1 MIVKSNARGARHAR
15 RSWTR
20 PAVNRIAGSVRRGDV
35 SGTRSD
41 GELLRAIAADRD
53 RRAFEELYRR
63 YAPWLTARLRGRC
76 ADPAM
81 VDDVVQETFLA
92 VWRGKAHYREQAA
105 AADAAGWLWRIG
117 SRRLI
122 DALRGDGARGR
133 LRQALTR
140 LRHRD
145 EASAEERV
153 LTGVEHGDLAGAL
166 TRLSPELRAV
176 LQATVIDGLTTREAA
191 VLLGIPPG
199 TVKTRAMRARKQLR
213 EALA

>member
-1 MIVKSNARGARHAR
+1 MRE
-15 RSWTR
+15 
-20 PAVNRIAGSVRRGDV
+20 
-35 SGTRSD
+35 TRSD
-41 GELLRAIAADRD
+41 GELLRAIAADGD

-76 ADPAM
+76 ADAGI
-81 VDDVVQETFLA
+81 VDDVIQETFLA
-92 VWRGKAHYREQAA
+92 VWRGTARYREEG
-105 AADAAGWLWRIG
+105 DPAGWLWRIG
-117 SRRLI
+117 SRRLV
-122 DALRGDGARGR
+122 DTMRGDGARGR
-133 LRQALTR
+133 LRSALAR

-145 EASAEERV
+145 EASAEDRV
-153 LTGVEHGDLAGAL
+153 LAGVEHGDLAGAL

-199 TVKTRAMRARKQLR
+199 TVKTRALRARRQLR

>member
-1 MIVKSNARGARHAR
+1 MRE
-15 RSWTR
+15 
-20 PAVNRIAGSVRRGDV
+20 
-35 SGTRSD
+35 TRSD
-41 GELLRAIAADRD
+41 GELLRAIAADAD

-76 ADPAM
+76 ADAGV

-92 VWRGKAHYREQAA
+92 IWRGTASYREEG
-105 AADAAGWLWRIG
+105 DAAGWLWRIG

-122 DALRGDGARGR
+122 DTLRGDGARGR
-133 LRQALTR
+133 LRQTLAR
-140 LRHRD
+140 FRHRH

-153 LTGVEHGDLAGAL
+153 LAGVEHGDLAGAL
-166 TRLSPELRAV
+166 IRLSPELRAV

-199 TVKTRAMRARKQLR
+199 TVKTRALRARKQLR
-213 EALA
+213 EELA

>member
-1 MIVKSNARGARHAR
+1 MSE
-15 RSWTR
+15 
-20 PAVNRIAGSVRRGDV
+20 
-35 SGTRSD
+35 TRSD
-41 GELLRAIAADRD
+41 GELLRAVAEDAD

-63 YAPWLTARLRGRC
+63 YAPWLTARMRSRC
-76 ADPAM
+76 ADAGI

-92 VWRGKAHYREQAA
+92 VWRGTARYREDAA
-105 AADAAGWLWRIG
+105 GAAGTSSGTRGAHGARGDAAGWLWRIA

-122 DALRGDGARGR
+122 DALRGAGARGR
-133 LRQALTR
+133 LRQALAR

-145 EASAEERV
+145 EVSAEERV
-153 LTGVEHGDLAGAL
+153 LAGVEHGDLAGAL
-166 TRLSPELRAV
+166 VRLSPELRAV
-176 LQATVIDGLTTREAA
+176 LQATVVDGLTTREAA

>member
-1 MIVKSNARGARHAR
+1 M
-15 RSWTR
+15 
-20 PAVNRIAGSVRRGDV
+20 

-41 GELLRAIAADRD
+41 GELLRRIAAERD

-63 YAPWLTARLRGRC
+63 YAPWLAARLRGRC
-76 ADPAM
+76 ADAAT

-92 VWRGKAHYREQAA
+92 VWRGKAVYRE
-105 AADAAGWLWRIG
+105 DGDVAGWLWRIG
-117 SRRLI
+117 ARRLI

-133 LRQALTR
+133 LRQALAR

-153 LTGVEHGDLAGAL
+153 LAGVEHGDLAGAL
-166 TRLSPELRAV
+166 IRLSPELRAV

>member
-1 MIVKSNARGARHAR
+1 M
-15 RSWTR
+15 
-20 PAVNRIAGSVRRGDV
+20 

-41 GELLRAIAADRD
+41 GELLRAVAADGD

-63 YAPWLTARLRGRC
+63 YAPWLTARMRSRC
-76 ADPAM
+76 ADAGI

-92 VWRGKAHYREQAA
+92 VWRGTARYREETAG
-105 AADAAGWLWRIG
+105 ADAAGWLWRIA
-117 SRRLI
+117 SRRLV
-122 DALRGDGARGR
+122 DALRGAGARGR
-133 LRQALTR
+133 LRQALAR

-153 LTGVEHGDLAGAL
+153 LAGVEHGDLAGAL
-166 TRLSPELRAV
+166 VRLSPELRAV
-176 LQATVIDGLTTREAA
+176 LQATVVDGLTTREAA

-199 TVKTRAMRARKQLR
+199 TVKTRAMRARRQLR

>member
-1 MIVKSNARGARHAR
+1 
-15 RSWTR
+15 
-20 PAVNRIAGSVRRGDV
+20 V
-35 SGTRSD
+35 SETRSD
-41 GELLRAIAADRD
+41 AELLRAIAADAD

-76 ADPAM
+76 ADAGI

-92 VWRGKAHYREQAA
+92 VWRGKARYREEAA
-105 AADAAGWLWRIG
+105 GAGDAAGWLWRIG
-117 SRRLI
+117 SRRLV

-133 LRQALTR
+133 LRQALSR

-153 LTGVEHGDLAGAL
+153 LAGVEHGDLAGAL
-166 TRLSPELRAV
+166 VRLSPELRAV

-191 VLLGIPPG
+191 VLLGIPAG

>member
-1 MIVKSNARGARHAR
+1 MSE
-15 RSWTR
+15 
-20 PAVNRIAGSVRRGDV
+20 
-35 SGTRSD
+35 TRSD
-41 GELLRAIAADRD
+41 GELLRAVAADAD

-63 YAPWLTARLRGRC
+63 YAPWLRARLRGRC
-76 ADPAM
+76 ADLGV

-92 VWRGKAHYREQAA
+92 VWRGKARYREEG
-105 AADAAGWLWRIG
+105 DVAGWLWRIG
-117 SRRLI
+117 SRRLV

-133 LRQALTR
+133 LRQALAR

-145 EASAEERV
+145 EVSAEERV
-153 LTGVEHGDLAGAL
+153 LAGVEHGDLAGAL
-166 TRLSPELRAV
+166 VRLSPELRAV
-176 LQATVIDGLTTREAA
+176 LQATVIDGLSTREAA

>member
-1 MIVKSNARGARHAR
+1 MSE
-15 RSWTR
+15 
-20 PAVNRIAGSVRRGDV
+20 
-35 SGTRSD
+35 TRSD
-41 GELLRAIAADRD
+41 GELLRAIAADGD

-76 ADPAM
+76 ADAGV

-92 VWRGKAHYREQAA
+92 MWRGKARYREEGRRR
-105 AADAAGWLWRIG
+105 AGWLWRIG

-133 LRQALTR
+133 LRQALAR

-153 LTGVEHGDLAGAL
+153 LAGVEHGDLAGAL
-166 TRLSPELRAV
+166 VQPVTRTPRGAPGHGHRRADHPRGGRP
-176 LQATVIDGLTTREAA
+176 ARHTTGDGQDTGDA
-191 VLLGIPPG
+191 GP
-199 TVKTRAMRARKQLR
+199 
-213 EALA
+213 

>member
-1 MIVKSNARGARHAR
+1 MSR
-15 RSWTR
+15 
-20 PAVNRIAGSVRRGDV
+20 
-35 SGTRSD
+35 TRSD
-41 GELLRAIAADRD
+41 GELLRRIAAERD

-63 YAPWLTARLRGRC
+63 YAPWLAARLRGRC
-76 ADPAM
+76 ADPAT

-92 VWRGKAHYREQAA
+92 VWRGKAVYRE
-105 AADAAGWLWRIG
+105 DGDVAGWLWRIG
-117 SRRLI
+117 ARRLI

-133 LRQALTR
+133 LRQALAR

-153 LTGVEHGDLAGAL
+153 LAGVEHGDLAGAL

>member
-1 MIVKSNARGARHAR
+1 M
-15 RSWTR
+15 
-20 PAVNRIAGSVRRGDV
+20 

-41 GELLRAIAADRD
+41 GELLRAIAADSD

-76 ADPAM
+76 ADPAV

-92 VWRGKAHYREQAA
+92 VWRGTARYHEEG
-105 AADAAGWLWRIG
+105 DAAGWLWRIG
-117 SRRLI
+117 SRRLV
-122 DALRGDGARGR
+122 DVVRGDGARGR
-133 LRQALTR
+133 LRQALAR

-153 LTGVEHGDLAGAL
+153 LAGVEHGDLAGAL
-166 TRLSPELRAV
+166 VRLSPELRAV

-213 EALA
+213 EELA

>member
-1 MIVKSNARGARHAR
+1 MSE
-15 RSWTR
+15 
-20 PAVNRIAGSVRRGDV
+20 
-35 SGTRSD
+35 TRSD
-41 GELLRAIAADRD
+41 GELLRAIAADAD
-53 RRAFEELYRR
+53 RHAFEELYRR
-63 YAPWLTARLRGRC
+63 YAPWLTARMRGRC
-76 ADPAM
+76 TDAGI

-92 VWRGKAHYREQAA
+92 VWRGSARYREEG
-105 AADAAGWLWRIG
+105 DVAGWLWRIAA
-117 SRRLI
+117 RRLV

-133 LRQALTR
+133 LRQTLAR

-145 EASAEERV
+145 EVSAEERV
-153 LTGVEHGDLAGAL
+153 LAGVEHGDLAGAL

-199 TVKTRAMRARKQLR
+199 TVKTRAQRARKQLR

>member
-1 MIVKSNARGARHAR
+1 MRE
-15 RSWTR
+15 
-20 PAVNRIAGSVRRGDV
+20 
-35 SGTRSD
+35 TRSD
-41 GELLRAIAADRD
+41 GELLRAVAADGD
-53 RRAFEELYRR
+53 RRAFEELHRR

-76 ADPAM
+76 SDAGV

-92 VWRGKAHYREQAA
+92 VWRGSARYRK
-105 AADAAGWLWRIG
+105 DGDVAGWLWRIG

-122 DALRGDGARGR
+122 DELRGDGARGR
-133 LRQALTR
+133 LRQALAR

-153 LTGVEHGDLAGAL
+153 LAGVEHGDLAGAL
-166 TRLSPELRAV
+166 IRLSPELRAV

-199 TVKTRAMRARKQLR
+199 TVKTRALRARKQLR
-213 EALA
+213 EELA

>member
-1 MIVKSNARGARHAR
+1 MSE
-15 RSWTR
+15 
-20 PAVNRIAGSVRRGDV
+20 
-35 SGTRSD
+35 TRSD
-41 GELLRAIAADRD
+41 GELLRAVAADAD

-63 YAPWLTARLRGRC
+63 YAPWLRARLRGRC
-76 ADPAM
+76 ADLGV

-92 VWRGKAHYREQAA
+92 VWRGKARYREGG
-105 AADAAGWLWRIG
+105 DVAGWLWRIG
-117 SRRLI
+117 SRRLV

-133 LRQALTR
+133 LRQALAR

-145 EASAEERV
+145 EVSAEERV
-153 LTGVEHGDLAGAL
+153 LAGVEHGDLAGAL
-166 TRLSPELRAV
+166 VRLSPELRAV